1 VVRGLRDT
9 DGRTTD
15 LSAAMRAQHRM
26 EQVEGID
33 EDEG

>member
-1 VVRGLRDT
+1 MA
-9 DGRTTD
+9 RTTD
-15 LSAAMRAQHRM
+15 LSAAMRAQRRM

>member
-1 VVRGLRDT
+1 VVGGRSNT

-15 LSAAMRAQHRM
+15 LSAAVDAQRRAEHI
-26 EQVEGID
+26 GSID